1 MNSEQALW
9 RRPNDARSTCDLSS
23 KHVVV
28 SLAGANHWLNI
39 VHCRLTI
46 NREIDMNRK
55 TTLTAVLIGAVAI
68 GVVVFTLWM
77 GNRTAAL
84 HVVSGAGASTLALA
98 TQYDYA
104 SSYYND
110 DDDEDSSFPFSLFIA
125 AGLAFIPATIA
136 KNKGRSFG
144 KWWFYG
150 WMLFIVALIHSLLIT
165 PEKKLA
171 TEPASLDEVD

>member
-1 MNSEQALW
+1 MNSKQALL
-9 RRPNDARSTCDLSS
+9 RRPSDDSSTCDLSS
-23 KHVVV
+23 KRVVI
-28 SLAGANHWLNI
+28 SLAAANHSLNI

-55 TTLTAVLIGAVAI
+55 TTLTTVLIGAVAI

-98 TQYDYA
+98 TQYDYS
-104 SSYYND
+104 SSYYDD
-110 DDDEDSSFPFSLFIA
+110 DDDESGSFPFSLFIA

-144 KWWFYG
+144 KWWVYG
-150 WMLFIVALIHSLLIT
+150 WLLFIVALIHSLVIS
-165 PEKKLA
+165 PEKNLA